1 MLWQENWWEVV
12 STFLGVSR
20 LRCIVASGYGCR
32 FFLGMRFP
40 VIPVKTWVLQFN
52 CLVHSVYMRQCQLIV
67 FRSVN
72 SVSNGMAFE
81 WGSAVVN
88 VQTLCGVALVNVL
101 HGTSECFS
109 VFSTDPWF
117 HLDWKREKNLS
128 WEKPFS
134 PVVISC
140 EGGCIFSRFEYFLKS
155 WYRLFSPQVVGGNGC
170 LFLIEVKLELL
181 N

>member
-12 STFLGVSR
+12 STFPGVSR

-72 SVSNGMAFE
+72 SVSILMAWRLNE
-81 WGSAVVN
+81 AV
-88 VQTLCGVALVNVL
+88 QWWMFKLCVGLL
-101 HGTSECFS
+101 WWMCSTGLLS
-109 VFSTDPWF
+109 VFQFFLLIDPWF
-117 HLDWKREKNLS
+117 HLDWKREKNFS
-128 WEKPFS
+128 WETF
-134 PVVISC
+134 
-140 EGGCIFSRFEYFLKS
+140 FSRCDFLRGGMHLFPFWVLFEKLV
-155 WYRLFSPQVVGGNGC
+155 QVVFSSSRGWEWMS
-170 LFLIEVKLELL
+170 FL
-181 N
+181 NWS

>member
-12 STFLGVSR
+12 STFPGVSR

-101 HGTSECFS
+101 HWTSECFS

-117 HLDWKREKNLS
+117 HLDWKREKNFS
-128 WEKPFS
+128 WETF
-134 PVVISC
+134 
-140 EGGCIFSRFEYFLKS
+140 FSRCDFLRGGMHLFPFWVLFEKLV
-155 WYRLFSPQVVGGNGC
+155 QVVFSSSRGWEWMS
-170 LFLIEVKLELL
+170 FL
-181 N
+181 NWS